1 MGERVEGVL
10 AHLWVLGVEVGVAG
24 NGLLAVRGGARV
36 LVVDSEGA
44 PVGLGIGSR
53 VPEHY

>member
-10 AHLWVLGVEVGVAG
+10 ANLWVLGVEVGVGG
-24 NGLLAVRGGARV
+24 NGLMAVRGGARV